1 VIEALRRHWPE
12 YLIEA
17 ALLALFMISA
27 STFGV
32 LLEHGSSRVH
42 QAIGSPFLR
51 RGLMGIMMGTTAVAL
66 IYSPW
71 GGRSGAHFNPSV
83 TVTFLRL
90 GRIQGAD
97 ALFYVV
103 SQFAGGIVGVLLAT
117 AALSPRLADP
127 AVRFVA
133 TVPGPSG
140 PGVAFAAETAISF
153 VLMMVVLVISNQPG
167 LSRYTGL
174 FVGAL
179 LACYITFEAPISG
192 MSMNPARTLG
202 SALPGR
208 IWDGLWIYFTAPL
221 TGMLLAA
228 QMYSFGKGVRAV
240 HCAKLH
246 HPAEAPCIFRCNYK
260 ALESA
265 GS

>member
-17 ALLALFMISA
+17 ALLGLFMISA

-32 LLEHGSSRVH
+32 LLEHRSSLLR
-42 QAIGSPFLR
+42 QAIVSPLLR
-51 RGLMGIMMGTTAVAL
+51 RGLMGICMGATAAVL

-90 GRIQGAD
+90 GRIKGAD

-103 SQFAGGIVGVLLAT
+103 AQFAGGIAGVLLAD
-117 AALSPRLADP
+117 AVLGRRLADP

-133 TVPGPSG
+133 TVPGPAG
-140 PGVAFAAETAISF
+140 QGAAFAAETAISF
-153 VLMMVVLVISNQPG
+153 VLMSVVLVVANRPG
-167 LSRYTGL
+167 LSRYTGC
-174 FVGAL
+174 FVAVLVAG
-179 LACYITFEAPISG
+179 YITFEAPISG

-202 SALPGR
+202 SALPAG
-208 IWDGLWIYFTAPL
+208 IWNGLWIYFTAPL
-221 TGMLLAA
+221 SGMLLAA
-228 QMYSFGKGVRAV
+228 QIYAFGKGVRSV
-240 HCAKLH
+240 HCAKFH
-246 HPAEAPCIFRCNYK
+246 HPADAPCIFRCNYK
-260 ALESA
+260 ALQSS